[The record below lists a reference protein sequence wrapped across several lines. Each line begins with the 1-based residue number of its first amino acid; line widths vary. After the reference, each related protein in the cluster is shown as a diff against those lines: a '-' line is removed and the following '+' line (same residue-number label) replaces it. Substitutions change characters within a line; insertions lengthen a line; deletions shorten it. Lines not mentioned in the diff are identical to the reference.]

1 MSNDIDFETYLFI
14 SPQKIIISVNDIINF
29 KTLYISETLINIDNE
44 ELYYEKVD
52 LFLDENI
59 FLIEKTLKKFVRK
72 ISLIIESKN
81 FFSLFISIKN
91 KNYSE
96 SISQKTM
103 DYLLNEAKSLSQ
115 ETIKRKKIIH
125 MIIDNYIIDNKNYQS
140 LELGEKCNS
149 FSLDIR
155 FICLSE
161 DTIQNFEIILRKY
174 QVSLG
179 QIVNAEYV
187 RNFFENDDIDIF
199 NKTNKI
205 INGCNENE
213 VKIVSKTYGKK
224 GIFERFFNLFS

>member
-1 MSNDIDFETYLFI
+1 MRNDIDFETYLFI

-29 KTLYISETLINIDNE
+29 KTLYINETLINIDNE

-52 LFLDENI
+52 RFLDENI

-91 KNYSE
+91 KNHSE

-103 DYLLNEAKSLSQ
+103 DYLLNEAKSLYQ

-125 MIIDNYIIDNKNYQS
+125 MIIENYLIDNKNYQS
-140 LELGEKCNS
+140 LELGKKCNS

-187 RNFFENDDIDIF
+187 RNFFENDDFDIF

>member
-52 LFLDENI
+52 RFLDENI

-115 ETIKRKKIIH
+115 QTIKQKKIIH
-125 MIIDNYIIDNKNYQS
+125 MIIDNYIVDNKKYKS
-140 LELGEKCNS
+140 LELGKKYNS

-161 DTIQNFEIILRKY
+161 DIIKNFEQNLRKY
-174 QVSLG
+174 QVSLD

-187 RNFFENDDIDIF
+187 RNFFENEDVDIF

-213 VKIVSKTYGKK
+213 VKIINKTYEKK
-224 GIFERFFNLFS
+224 GFFERFFNLFS

>member
-1 MSNDIDFETYLFI
+1 ML
-14 SPQKIIISVNDIINF
+14 
-29 KTLYISETLINIDNE
+29 
-44 ELYYEKVD
+44 
-52 LFLDENI
+52 
-59 FLIEKTLKKFVRK
+59 
-72 ISLIIESKN
+72 
-81 FFSLFISIKN
+81 
-91 KNYSE
+91 
-96 SISQKTM
+96 SQKTL

-125 MIIDNYIIDNKNYQS
+125 MIIDNYMIDNKNYQS

-161 DTIQNFEIILRKY
+161 DTIQNFEQIFRKY

-187 RNFFENDDIDIF
+187 RNFFENDDVDIF
-199 NKTNKI
+199 DKTNKI